1 MNTATSTAAM
11 KFLRSRAKNR
21 NARQGGT
28 VSVWGLKE
36 EGVGLRYTTMND
48 DLLASIPQEVLD
60 KVEDLKGQV
69 SDGTIQ
75 VPGTAEEFEA
85 FKAGR

>member
-1 MNTATSTAAM
+1 MVKPINDAIVSVLKAYVENGT
-11 KFLRSRAKNR
+11 F
-21 NARQGGT
+21 QGGT

-60 KVEDLKGQV
+60 KVEELKGQV

-85 FKAGR
+85 FKVGR